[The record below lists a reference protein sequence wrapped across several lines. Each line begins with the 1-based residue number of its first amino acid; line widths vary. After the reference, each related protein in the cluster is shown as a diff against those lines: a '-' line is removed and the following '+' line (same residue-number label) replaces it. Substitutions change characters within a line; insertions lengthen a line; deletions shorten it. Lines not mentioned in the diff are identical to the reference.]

1 MEVASRPRFAA
12 GVALVGAGIVVASTV
27 SPVSDLH
34 LPDIH
39 VPALRTAEV
48 DLAAAVNPIE
58 VYAQVIQNALAGA
71 STLAKDAKPGE
82 VIKQVLANQLSNVTT
97 AGGDL
102 ADVLKTQ
109 VPQLVQTVVTQ
120 LGAGNVEGATNTLLQ
135 IPLAVALP
143 VLPTLLVNPLQNVAN
158 VINAFTTD
166 TLGTELIITGL
177 LAPLINTP
185 AAEATAM
192 QNVMDAVATGNPA
205 AVLGAMLTAPATVLD
220 GMLNGGY
227 GPDLGPLTGQQ
238 GIIVKAGGLF
248 SPTALTLGPN
258 GIVVN
263 TGGPI
268 AALQAI
274 LNKITAAITPQKAA
288 QPAVKPASSDVAS
301 LPAAGA
307 TTVTLKTGST
317 ASIPAKASTS
327 AAAATDDKATET
339 SAQQPDNAAD
349 DTADTT
355 KDSSSASAGTPA
367 SSSDAAE
374 SGSTTK
380 DSTPEADSTD
390 AKDVKK
396 PTDPS
401 TGNKSEPGN
410 SAGSDAGKSGDASN
424 STVGHETTK
433 GQHTGTTKSTSDG
446 AAKGASKEAHTAS
459 HGRHA
464 K

>member
-1 MEVASRPRFAA
+1 MEVASRPRFTA

-27 SPVSDLH
+27 SPVSHIH
-34 LPDIH
+34 LQDIPL
-39 VPALRTAEV
+39 PALRTAEV
-48 DLAAAVNPIE
+48 DLAAAVNPLE
-58 VYAQVIQNALAGA
+58 VYAQVIKNAMAGA

-82 VIKQVLANQLSNVTT
+82 VIKQVLANELSNVTT

-109 VPQLVQTVVTQ
+109 VPQLVQTAVTQ

-158 VINAFTTD
+158 VINAFTSD
-166 TLGTELIITGL
+166 TLGTELIISGL
-177 LAPLINTP
+177 LAPLISTP
-185 AAEATAM
+185 AAAATAM
-192 QNVMDAVATGNPA
+192 QNVMDAVGTGNPA
-205 AVLGAMLTAPATVLD
+205 AVLGAMLTAPATVVD
-220 GMLNGGY
+220 GLLNGGY

-248 SPTALTLGPN
+248 SPSSLTLGPD

-274 LNKITAAITPQKAA
+274 LNKITGAITPQTAAPAA
-288 QPAVKPASSDVAS
+288 QSVVAS

-307 TTVTLKTGST
+307 ATVTLKTGSM
-317 ASIPAKASTS
+317 ASLPAKSTS
-327 AAAATDDKATET
+327 DAPATDGKATDT
-339 SAQQPDNAAD
+339 STQKPEDAD
-349 DTADTT
+349 DSAPDTT
-355 KDSSSASAGTPA
+355 KDSSSTSASTPA
-367 SSSDAAE
+367 SSSDATE
-374 SGSTTK
+374 SDSATK
-380 DSTPEADSTD
+380 DSAKGGSTD
-390 AKDVKK
+390 ASDVKK
-396 PTDPS
+396 PTGTT

-410 SAGSDAGKSGDASN
+410 TAGSDDSKSADASN
-424 STVGHETTK
+424 STASHETAT
-433 GQHTGTTKSTSDG
+433 GHTNTTKSTSGG
-446 AAKGASKEAHTAS
+446 ATKGASKGAHSS